1 MSTKGIYIEAP
12 AKINLYLR
20 VIGRRPDGY
29 HLLATLMQK
38 LSLYDRLEI
47 EKTAGCE
54 VNLECPDSDLP
65 VNDENIVLRA
75 ALLFHSSLQDR
86 LPDNFGVRIIL
97 RKKIPVAAGL
107 GGGSSDAA
115 AMLIGL
121 DRLFRTGCSKQ
132 ELARLGLQLGADVPF
147 FIYDRPVAW
156 ATGIGE
162 ELTEAQGLED
172 GSVLLVN
179 PGFPVSTKWVY
190 ENLPL
195 TLKQKD
201 FNLTDSHSQ
210 RDDCRVKNPF
220 RRSFFGNRD
229 VLNDLELVTEGSFKE
244 ISLIKEQLL
253 AAGAGSALMSG
264 SGPTVFGIF
273 SKIERAQACYLEM
286 LKRYSQTFLVSP
298 LPNGSEVFDGKM

>member
-1 MSTKGIYIEAP
+1 MTDTFGFFMSRKGIYIKAP

-201 FNLTDSHSQ
+201 FNLTDTHSHS
-210 RDDCRVKNPF
+210 DDCRV
-220 RRSFFGNRD
+220 
-229 VLNDLELVTEGSFKE
+229 
-244 ISLIKEQLL
+244 
-253 AAGAGSALMSG
+253 
-264 SGPTVFGIF
+264 
-273 SKIERAQACYLEM
+273 
-286 LKRYSQTFLVSP
+286 
-298 LPNGSEVFDGKM
+298 